1 MNSPRDDN
9 VPFLQSHDFRIT
21 ILTFVESIS
30 NIVKPCQAIVDG
42 DVVTRHGIRNGERK
56 VEFLLEVEGLKK
68 SFGGVAALRDG
79 RFQLRP
85 GSVHALCGGNG
96 AGKSTFLKILMGIHK
111 RDAGSI
117 RRRGKDVDYA
127 SPAEALAA
135 GIAIIEQELSPIPH
149 MTVAENIYLGR
160 EPSARFGGIDFKT
173 MNRNAQ
179 SLLDRLQFNIRA
191 TQFMMNLSVAQ
202 VQLVEIAKALSHDA
216 EVIFMDEPTSAIGE
230 KEAQQLFATI
240 ERLKAE
246 GKGVVYVSHRLSEI
260 FQIADSYTA
269 FRDGSYVGSGALA
282 DIDRPGLIR
291 LIVGRELGEEYIKT
305 NVPTATPG
313 LEVAGLT
320 AEGKVN
326 DISFTAHKGEIFG
339 IYGLMGSGRTEI
351 FNCIFGV
358 DAVSS
363 GQIKL
368 AGEPITV
375 RKPAEAM
382 QHGIAFVTEDR
393 KLTGLNLIDSVRNN
407 ICLASLPEM
416 SPHFSMDRRAEA
428 SASRDMIQR
437 FGIKAARD
445 SMPVSGLSGGNQQ
458 KVVLGKWFLRRPKVL
473 LLDEPTRGVD
483 VGAKREIYR
492 IICDFAA
499 EGGTVIMISSEI
511 DEVLGMSDRILVMR
525 QGRSAGILKREEADA
540 QSLVHLST

>member
-1 MNSPRDDN
+1 MD
-9 VPFLQSHDFRIT
+9 
-21 ILTFVESIS
+21 
-30 NIVKPCQAIVDG
+30 
-42 DVVTRHGIRNGERK
+42 
-56 VEFLLEVEGLKK
+56 FLLEVEGLKK

-117 RRRGKDVDYA
+117 RRRGKEVDYA

-160 EPSARFGGIDFKT
+160 EPSARFGGIDFKS

-179 SLLDRLQFNIRA
+179 ALLDRLQFNIRA

-230 KEAQQLFATI
+230 KEAQQLFSTI

-246 GKGVVYVSHRLSEI
+246 GKGIVYVSHRLSEI

-269 FRDGSYVGSGALA
+269 FRDGSYVGSGTLA

-291 LIVGRELGEEYIKT
+291 MIVGRELGEEYIKT
-305 NVPTATPG
+305 NVPTGTPG
-313 LEVAGLT
+313 LEVSGLR
-320 AEGKVN
+320 AEGKVD
-326 DISFTAHKGEIFG
+326 DISITAHKGEIFG

-351 FNCIFGV
+351 FNCIFGL
-358 DAVSS
+358 DTAS
-363 GQIKL
+363 GGELKL
-368 AGEPITV
+368 GGQPIVV

-382 QHGIAFVTEDR
+382 RHGIAFVTEDR
-393 KLTGLNLIDSVRNN
+393 KLTGLNLTDSVRNN

-416 SPHFSMDRRAEA
+416 SPRFAMDRQAEA
-428 SASRDMIQR
+428 TASLDMIRR

-458 KVVLGKWFLRRPKVL
+458 KVVLGKWFLRKPKVL

-499 EGGTVIMISSEI
+499 GGGTVIMISSEI

-525 QGRSAGILKREEADA
+525 QGRSAGILKREDADA

>member
-1 MNSPRDDN
+1 
-9 VPFLQSHDFRIT
+9 
-21 ILTFVESIS
+21 
-30 NIVKPCQAIVDG
+30 VD
-42 DVVTRHGIRNGERK
+42 
-56 VEFLLEVEGLKK
+56 FLLEVEGLKK

-117 RRRGKDVDYA
+117 RRRGKEVDYA
-127 SPAEALAA
+127 SPAEALSA

-160 EPSARFGGIDFKT
+160 EPSARFGGIDFKS

-179 SLLDRLQFNIRA
+179 ALLERLQFNIRA

-230 KEAQQLFATI
+230 KEAQQLFSTI

-246 GKGVVYVSHRLSEI
+246 GKGIVYVSHRLSEI

-291 LIVGRELGEEYIKT
+291 MIVGRELGEEYIKT
-305 NVPTATPG
+305 NVPTDVPG
-313 LEVAGLT
+313 LDVSGLR
-320 AEGKVN
+320 ADGKIDN
-326 DISFTAHKGEIFG
+326 ISFVAHKGEIFG

-351 FNCIFGV
+351 FNCIFGL
-358 DAVSS
+358 DTAS
-363 GQIKL
+363 GGELKL
-368 AGEPITV
+368 GGQPITV

-382 QHGIAFVTEDR
+382 RHGIAFVTEDR
-393 KLTGLNLIDSVRNN
+393 KLTGLNLTDSVRNN

-416 SPHFSMDRRAEA
+416 SPHFSMDRQAEA
-428 SASRDMIQR
+428 AASLDMIKR
-437 FGIKAARD
+437 FGIKAAHD
-445 SMPVSGLSGGNQQ
+445 SMSVSGLSGGNQQ
-458 KVVLGKWFLRRPKVL
+458 KVVLGKWFLRKPKVL

-499 EGGTVIMISSEI
+499 KGGTVIMISSEI

-540 QSLVHLST
+540 QTLVHLST

>member
-1 MNSPRDDN
+1 M
-9 VPFLQSHDFRIT
+9 DF
-21 ILTFVESIS
+21 V
-30 NIVKPCQAIVDG
+30 
-42 DVVTRHGIRNGERK
+42 
-56 VEFLLEVEGLKK
+56 LEVEGLKK

-79 RFQLRP
+79 RFQLRT

-117 RRRGKDVDYA
+117 RRRGKEVDYA
-127 SPAEALAA
+127 SPAEALSA

-160 EPSARFGGIDFKT
+160 EPSARFGGIDFKS

-179 SLLDRLQFNIRA
+179 ALLERLQFNIRA

-230 KEAQQLFATI
+230 KEAQQLFSTI
-240 ERLKAE
+240 ERLKAD
-246 GKGVVYVSHRLSEI
+246 GKGIVYVSHRLSEI

-291 LIVGRELGEEYIKT
+291 MIVGRELGEEYIKT
-305 NVPTATPG
+305 NVPTDVPG
-313 LEVAGLT
+313 LDVSGLG
-320 AEGKVN
+320 ADGKIDN
-326 DISFTAHKGEIFG
+326 ISFVAHKGEIFG

-351 FNCIFGV
+351 FNCIFGL
-358 DAVSS
+358 DTAS
-363 GQIKL
+363 GGELKL
-368 AGEPITV
+368 GGQPITV

-382 QHGIAFVTEDR
+382 RHGIAFVTEDR
-393 KLTGLNLIDSVRNN
+393 KLTGLNLTDSVRNN

-416 SPHFSMDRRAEA
+416 SPHFSMDRQAEA
-428 SASRDMIQR
+428 AASLDMIKR
-437 FGIKAARD
+437 FGIKAAHD
-445 SMPVSGLSGGNQQ
+445 SMSVSGLSGGNQQ
-458 KVVLGKWFLRRPKVL
+458 KVVLGKWFLRKPKVL

-540 QSLVHLST
+540 QTLVHLST